1 MLVIDQLKK
10 NDPQLRLVAVMLVAG
25 LLILLTGLWWVQ
37 VVSSRE
43 FQSHFETQAYR
54 TIRLPAVRGKIFD
67 REGRVL
73 AENRPCYNLNLYLD
87 ELSRQFN
94 EQNSAL
100 MKQARMARTNAIAAE
115 QKKLGRTLT
124 KAELKQFNFNTKTL
138 EQIRSQARIQVAAN
152 VVGQISQDMGVVLP
166 FDAAKFDKH
175 YQRQLAMPYTVQPAL
190 STEEIAKFEENFI
203 TKLGADLE
211 LQSIRYYPNG
221 SLAAHLLGYLR
232 KDDDTSENKF
242 NYRLP
247 DYRGVTG
254 IEAGCNPQ
262 LRGTAGEESVV
273 VNNQGYRQSEDVESE
288 PEAGHN
294 VVLTL
299 DMDIQRAAEESIVT
313 NQNANTHAAVV
324 VMDVHTGD
332 VLALVS
338 SPTFDPND
346 FVNGISKAKYEQIQE
361 LTSEKNR
368 ATYEI
373 YAPGSI
379 FKPIVGLVA
388 LENGLDPRATIAVE
402 PSPRD
407 GRHGYIMVGSQQIQ
421 DTVAPGDYD
430 FRRAIMRSSNAYFIT
445 IGLRVGI
452 QKIVEM
458 GNRLHLGERMD
469 LPTRQES
476 KGSFPTPARIAQRD
490 WRTGDSALVCFG
502 QGEIAV
508 TPMQMAVAYCA
519 IANGGTVLYPRLVDR
534 IESQDGVP
542 DEMCTNFP
550 SGVVRDHMPV
560 HPRSF
565 QILRE
570 AMLSETEDPEGT
582 GRRANGTGL
591 RVCGK
596 TGTAQVQDEHGH
608 LTGWNYWF
616 ASFAPYENPRY
627 AVIVMVQSDQ
637 GGSGG
642 LVCAPIAHDIYAEIA
657 RKLHIAPKEL
667 AVR

>member
-10 NDPQLRLVAVMLVAG
+10 NDPQLRLVAVLLALG

-37 VVSSRE
+37 IVSSRQ

-54 TIRLPAVRGKIFD
+54 TIRLPAVRGKILD

-73 AENRPCYNLNLYLD
+73 AENRPSYNLNLYLD

-94 EQNSAL
+94 EENSTL
-100 MKQARMARTNAIAAE
+100 MKQARSMRTNAIAAE
-115 QKKLGRTLT
+115 QKKLGRSLT
-124 KAELKQFNFNTKTL
+124 KQELKQFNFKPDTL
-138 EQIRSQARIQVAAN
+138 EQIRSQARIQVAAK
-152 VVGQISQDMGVVLP
+152 VVGQISRDMGTELP
-166 FDAAKFDKH
+166 FDANKFNKH
-175 YQRQLAMPYTVQPAL
+175 YQRQLAMPYTIQSAL
-190 STEEIAKFEENFI
+190 DPDEIAKFEETYT

-211 LQSIRYYPNG
+211 LQSTRYYPYG

-232 KDDDTSENKF
+232 KDDDTTGDKF

-254 IEAGCNPQ
+254 VEAGCNPQ

-273 VNNQGYRQSEDVESE
+273 VNNQGYRQSEDVDSE
-288 PEAGHN
+288 PEPGHN

-299 DMDIQRAAEESIVT
+299 DMDIQRAAEQSVLT
-313 NQNANTHAAVV
+313 NQGADAHAAVV

-346 FVNGISKAKYEQIQE
+346 FVNGISEAKYQQIQE

-379 FKPIVGLVA
+379 FKPIVGLAA
-388 LENGLDPRATIAVE
+388 LENGLDPRATIYVA

-407 GRHGYIMVGSQQIQ
+407 GRHGYIMVGNQQIQ
-421 DTVAPGDYD
+421 DTVPPGDYD
-430 FRRAIMRSSNAYFIT
+430 FRHAIMRSSNSYFIT
-445 IGLRVGI
+445 IGLKVGI
-452 QKIVEM
+452 QKIVEL
-458 GNRLHLGERMD
+458 GERLHLGERMN

-476 KGSFPTPARIAQRD
+476 GGSFPTQTRISEHN

-550 SGVVRDHMPV
+550 AGVVRDYMRV

-616 ASFAPYENPRY
+616 ASFAPYEDPRY
-627 AVIVMVQSDQ
+627 AVIVMVQSDH

-642 LVCAPIAHDIYAEIA
+642 GICAPIAHDIYAEIA

-667 AVR
+667 AKN